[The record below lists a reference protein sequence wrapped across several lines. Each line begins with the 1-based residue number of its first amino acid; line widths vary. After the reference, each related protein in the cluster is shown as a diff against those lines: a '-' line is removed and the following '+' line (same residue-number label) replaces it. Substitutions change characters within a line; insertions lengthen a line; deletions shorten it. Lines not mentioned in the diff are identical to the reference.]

1 MRVNTRSKQLKDVK
15 IDQRTQTIYK
25 LTHEFIVKHRDP
37 GASAIEISVRPDSD
51 AKHKDL
57 VVISYVDNT
66 GETRRVSQRDIDPEI
81 VQKMIKL
88 RQLVRPSY
96 GHQAP
101 APLRIS
107 TPGLLAGSLHEYLTG
122 GHYRKFEKAHSAE
135 FPHEEPKELLAKVVA
150 CEAMIYALFGQIHFR
165 LDQAK
170 EELEKTPPLPA
181 ERYKALKKDQEE
193 LEELLQKLRSID
205 REAIYETVA
214 SWNKLDT
221 DPSKPNVLSKLKEA
235 THQVSVKSKRS
246 MQEHKIAHYAKQ
258 HWIRNSWFGN
268 NPIGKWLGIYHYQPE
283 EAAVHEYALDRG
295 DLLLPDKEEE
305 YARAKETDRIQKQSS
320 VERFVVNLM
329 ISLLSPTKNKYTHL
343 MDPGF
348 ECPVLAGISS
358 PIKTAILHDLETS
371 DDQHFSKA
379 YAKKAYQEAVSALA
393 HYTANTKE
401 ESIPSYLSSTLLKP
415 LASKQ
420 T

>member
-1 MRVNTRSKQLKDVK
+1 MTLPIPPHSDRSTIRMSATKVDPPAGRPQMTGQMVPHVLPHGSMAPHYEAQKGGKPGLYSGNMRVNTRSKQLKDVK

-25 LTHEFIVKHRDP
+25 LTHEFIVKH
-37 GASAIEISVRPDSD
+37 
-51 AKHKDL
+51 
-57 VVISYVDNT
+57 
-66 GETRRVSQRDIDPEI
+66 
-81 VQKMIKL
+81 
-88 RQLVRPSY
+88 
-96 GHQAP
+96 
-101 APLRIS
+101 
-107 TPGLLAGSLHEYLTG
+107 
-122 GHYRKFEKAHSAE
+122 HSAE

-379 YAKKAYQEAVSALA
+379 YAKKAVLIGLL
-393 HYTANTKE
+393 
-401 ESIPSYLSSTLLKP
+401 IPAK
-415 LASKQ
+415 
-420 T
+420 